1 MDKPKTSKKLKV
13 SSLKTLKEFKPK
25 QALLLNKKL
34 VAEVL
39 VECLLKND
47 IQTFQDILVSH
58 LRTLSKTDLA
68 NQTGLGRRTLYDLI
82 EGKNFDPRL
91 STLSSLLSKIA
102 G

>member
-1 MDKPKTSKKLKV
+1 MDKAKTSKKPKAF
-13 SSLKTLKEFKPK
+13 SKKSLKEFKPN
-25 QALLLNKKL
+25 ASLLLNKKL

-39 VECLLKND
+39 VDCLLKND
-47 IQTFQDILVSH
+47 VQTFQDVLVSH

-68 NQTGLGRRTLYDLI
+68 KQTGIGRRTLYDLM

-91 STLSSLLSKIA
+91 STLSALLSKIA

>member
-1 MDKPKTSKKLKV
+1 MDKTKTSKKPKA
-13 SSLKTLKEFKPK
+13 SSKKALKEFKPK
-25 QALLLNKKL
+25 QSLLLDKTL

-39 VECLLKND
+39 VDCLLKND
-47 IQTFQDILVSH
+47 IQTFQDVLVSH
-58 LRTLSKTDLA
+58 LRALSKTDLA
-68 NQTGLGRRTLYDLI
+68 KQTGLGRRTLYDLI

>member
-1 MDKPKTSKKLKV
+1 MDKAKISKKPKASSKKV
-13 SSLKTLKEFKPK
+13 LKEFKPK
-25 QALLLNKKL
+25 QSLLLDKTL

-39 VECLLKND
+39 VDCLLKND
-47 IQTFQDILVSH
+47 VQTFQDVLVSH
-58 LRTLSKTDLA
+58 LRALSKTDLA
-68 NQTGLGRRTLYDLI
+68 KQTGLGRRTLYDLI

>member
-1 MDKPKTSKKLKV
+1 MDKAKTSKKPKV
-13 SSLKTLKEFKPK
+13 SSKKAFKEFKPST
-25 QALLLNKKL
+25 ALLLNKKL

-39 VECLLKND
+39 VDCLLKND
-47 IQTFQDILVSH
+47 TQTFQDVLVSH

-68 NQTGLGRRTLYDLI
+68 KQTGLGRRTLYDLI

-91 STLSSLLSKIA
+91 STLSALLSKIA